1 MTSPAGGAG
10 GVGRPVDGVELHT
23 RDRPQS
29 LSSAP
34 EEGPSE
40 EKAPLESEKCH
51 HPGQPWLVGQCQIL
65 SATSQRSDAQED
77 EKEQEQ
83 EEGWG

>member
-1 MTSPAGGAG
+1 MVRQVELSPANET
-10 GVGRPVDGVELHT
+10 D
-23 RDRPQS
+23 PQS

-40 EKAPLESEKCH
+40 EKASLESDKLC
-51 HPGQPWLVGQCQIL
+51 HPGQLRLVGQCHIL
-65 SATSQRSDAQED
+65 CATSQRSDAQED
-77 EKEQEQ
+77 EKQGQEQ